1 MGDHFFSPRVFADPA
16 AAAQNDVLWRRG
28 RSAAARLGR
37 CRHHWTVPGS
47 SATAGSYQGI
57 DEISAASPAD
67 ETAPQARS
75 ACIGGTS
82 LPVTAP

>member
-1 MGDHFFSPRVFADPA
+1 MGDHFSNPRVFADPA
-16 AAAQNDVLWRRG
+16 TAAQNDVLWRG

-37 CRHHWTVPGS
+37 SRHHLDGPRLKPDRS
-47 SATAGSYQGI
+47 SYQGI

-75 ACIGGTS
+75 ACIGGR
-82 LPVTAP
+82 PCR